1 MLSAEPGDQTE
12 AVRVA
17 ELQLLAFDMG
27 MRLILNGAACLNSVP
42 TPGSGVTHA
51 FLAYGL
57 V

>member
-27 MRLILNGAACLNSVP
+27 CASSLTAPRAW
-42 TPGSGVTHA
+42 TPYQGRFGRAHA
-51 FLAYGL
+51 FLAHGP